1 MNKKLKGL
9 DSLRAIAALIVVVN
23 HIEVIKRVNKIDD
36 FLNIL
41 PDAHIAV
48 ILFFVISGFLI
59 TFLLLKEWDLNKRI
73 SFKKFYFR
81 RILRIWPLYY
91 FVILL
96 SYILINNSQSIKSYL
111 LCLSIFPNVAH
122 IFGHGWF
129 PSPQI
134 WSIGVEE
141 QFYLLWPLFVTLVL
155 HKKKKIISFL
165 LLGLF
170 LLLTFLPHGIAYL
183 NSRYFDSAFLENLE
197 RLFNFSNYNSIAI
210 GCFIGVAYWKNYNWV
225 RFLNSNLVIIP
236 LSITILCMWILNF
249 KYSYF
254 TNEIFSILFSL
265 MILGLVGNK
274 TINIDNK
281 IFKFLGK
288 ISYGIY
294 MYHWIVID
302 IVSRFLVKGDNLL
315 MYNFKLY
322 LMVVGIT
329 IFISFISYTFFEKK
343 FIQLKENYRFSPK

>member
-1 MNKKLKGL
+1 MEKLKGL
-9 DSLRAIAALIVVVN
+9 DSLRAIAALIVVIN
-23 HIEVIKRVNKIDD
+23 HIELIKRSNKIDD
-36 FLNIL
+36 FGNFL
-41 PDAHIAV
+41 PSAHIAV

-59 TFLLLKEWDLNKRI
+59 TFLLVKEWDLNKRI
-73 SFKKFYFR
+73 SFKKFYLR

-96 SYILINNSQSIKSYL
+96 SYILINNNQSIKSYL

-122 IFGHGWF
+122 IFGHGWV

-141 QFYLLWPLFVTLVL
+141 QFYLLWPLFVSIVL

-183 NSRYFDSAFLENLE
+183 NSRYFDSVFLENLE

-210 GCFIGVAYWKNYNWV
+210 GCFIGIAYWKNYNWV
-225 RFLNSNLVIIP
+225 RFLNSNLIIIP
-236 LSITILCMWILNF
+236 LSIAILCMWILNF

-265 MILGLVGNK
+265 MILGIVGNK

-294 MYHWIVID
+294 MYHWIVIE
-302 IVSRFLVKGDNLL
+302 IVFRFLVKGDNLL

-343 FIQLKENYRFSPK
+343 FIKLKENYRFSPK

>member
-1 MNKKLKGL
+1 MKKLKGL
-9 DSLRAIAALIVVVN
+9 DSLRAIAALVVVIN
-23 HIEVIKRVNKIDD
+23 HIELIKRSNKIDD
-36 FLNIL
+36 FGSIL

-59 TFLLLKEWDLNKRI
+59 TYLLGKEWDLNQKV

-96 SYILINNSQSIKSYL
+96 SFILFNYNQSIKSYL

-122 IFGHGWF
+122 VFGHGWSS
-129 PSPQI
+129 SPQI

-141 QFYLLWPLFVTLVL
+141 QFYLLWPLFLSVILQ
-155 HKKKKIISFL
+155 KKKKIIPSIL
-165 LLGLF
+165 VGLF
-170 LLLTFLPHGIAYL
+170 IILTFLPHGIAYL
-183 NSRYFDSAFLENLE
+183 NSRYFDSEVLENLE

-210 GCFIGVAYWKNYNWV
+210 GCFIGIAYWKNYYWV
-225 RFLNSNLVIIP
+225 RYLNSNMLIIP
-236 LSITILCMWILNF
+236 LSLTVLCMWILNF

-265 MILGLVGNK
+265 VILGLIGNK
-274 TINIDNK
+274 TLNIDNK
-281 IFKFLGK
+281 IFSFLGK

-294 MYHWIVID
+294 MYHWMVIEIVIHLLEKGNNQ
-302 IVSRFLVKGDNLL
+302 ILYNLVLYSMVFGLTILVS
-315 MYNFKLY
+315 Y
-322 LMVVGIT
+322 
-329 IFISFISYTFFEKK
+329 ISYTFFEKK
-343 FIQLKENYRFSPK
+343 FIKLKKNYAFQ

>member
-1 MNKKLKGL
+1 MEKLKGL

-41 PDAHIAV
+41 PGAHIAV

-141 QFYLLWPLFVTLVL
+141 QFYLLWPLFVSLVL

-183 NSRYFDSAFLENLE
+183 NSQYFDSAFLENLE

-322 LMVVGIT
+322 LIVVGIT